1 MLQFET
7 IVSGNYELL
16 EAPRFDEQGRLYFS
30 EIGHF
35 IDPNRGALYRRE
47 LDGKVHALIQRR
59 QIGGMVLVQ
68 GGGAVLTG
76 SNLVFWNEATNEVRE
91 LCSSYEGKPIRRFN
105 DLTADSHGSVF
116 VGSVNPAPG
125 DGSKRPPG
133 ELYRLD
139 PGGRV
144 VKLWDGI
151 EFSNGLGF
159 SPNEKLLYH
168 CDTFTNAVW
177 AYDVKPDRSLTDRRI
192 FGKLPDAP
200 PDGLAVDAEGG
211 VWVAATSSGELL
223 RFRSDGAL
231 GTRVKVWD
239 GMVMSMTFG
248 GRDLQDF
255 YVTTGIR
262 PNSKELTGSIRRARS
277 DIPGVQVAKARL

>member
-1 MLQFET
+1 MLAFET

-16 EAPRFDEQGRLYFS
+16 EAPRIDEQGRLYFS

-35 IDPNRGALYRRE
+35 IDPNRGTLFCRTLE
-47 LDGKVHALIQRR
+47 GEIKPLLQRR
-59 QIGGMVLVQ
+59 QIGGMALVE
-68 GGGAVLTG
+68 GGGAVLSG
-76 SNLVFWNEATNEVRE
+76 ADLVFWNEATSEVRK
-91 LCSSYEGKPIRRFN
+91 LLSSHEGKPIRRFN
-105 DLTADSHGSVF
+105 DLTTDSRGSIF
-116 VGSVNPAPG
+116 VGSVNPAPA

-144 VKLWDGI
+144 TKLWDGI

-159 SPNEKLLYH
+159 SPDEKLLYH
-168 CDTFTNAVW
+168 ADTFTNAVW
-177 AYDVKPDRSLTDRRI
+177 AYDVKQDRTLTDRRI

-223 RFRSDGAL
+223 RFKSDGTL

-239 GMVMSMTFG
+239 GMVMSVGFG
-248 GRDLQDF
+248 GADLQDF
-255 YVTTGIR
+255 YVTTGI
-262 PNSKELTGSIRRARS
+262 NTNVKALTGSIRRARI
-277 DIPGVQVAKARL
+277 DIPGAPVAKARI

>member
-1 MLQFET
+1 MLAFET

-16 EAPRFDEQGRLYFS
+16 EAPRIDEQGRLYFS

-35 IDPNRGALYRRE
+35 IDPNRGTLFCRTLE
-47 LDGKVHALIQRR
+47 GEIKPLLQRR
-59 QIGGMVLVQ
+59 QIGGMALVE
-68 GGGAVLTG
+68 GGGAVLSG
-76 SNLVFWNEATNEVRE
+76 ADLVFWNEATSEVRK
-91 LCSSYEGKPIRRFN
+91 LLSSYEGKPIRRFN
-105 DLTADSHGSVF
+105 DLTTDSRGSIF
-116 VGSVNPAPG
+116 VGSVNPAPA

-144 VKLWDGI
+144 TKLWDGI

-159 SPNEKLLYH
+159 SPDEKLLYH
-168 CDTFTNAVW
+168 ADTFTNAVW
-177 AYDVKPDRSLTDRRI
+177 AYDVKQDRTLTDRRI

-223 RFRSDGAL
+223 RFKSDGTL

-239 GMVMSMTFG
+239 GMVMSVGFG
-248 GRDLQDF
+248 GADLQDF
-255 YVTTGIR
+255 YVTTGI
-262 PNSKELTGSIRRARS
+262 NTNVKALTGSIRRARI
-277 DIPGVQVAKARL
+277 DIPGAPVAKARI